1 MSEHASARG
10 SHRDDDALMEAALE
24 AARLLTVAMKTLRG
38 EPEPA
43 FASKVSH
50 TIRRIYEIDAARAH
64 DAF

>member
-1 MSEHASARG
+1 
-10 SHRDDDALMEAALE
+10 MEAALE
-24 AARLLTVAMKTLRG
+24 AARLLSLAMQTLRG

-64 DAF
+64 GGF